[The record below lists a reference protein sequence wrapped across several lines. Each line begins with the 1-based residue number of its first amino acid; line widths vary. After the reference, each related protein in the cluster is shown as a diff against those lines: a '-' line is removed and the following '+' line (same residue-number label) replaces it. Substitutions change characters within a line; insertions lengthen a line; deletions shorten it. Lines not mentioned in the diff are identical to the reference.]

1 MRIGW
6 RFLVAALGIAA
17 VPNFADAQTAPALSC
32 HGKQK
37 PGKVAGKLPFG
48 RDIGGRLGVSDPAWR
63 RFVAREITPRFPD
76 GLTVTDATGQWRDR
90 SSGRIV
96 REPSKRVEIVLPGR
110 DDAKPAYRPSS
121 TAYKRQFH
129 QQSVG
134 LIVLSPACVSILA
147 LPPEALISVGVAA
160 RFARLARAARPA
172 TRRDLRSSNVVP
184 SFNSKQ

>member
-37 PGKVAGKLPFG
+37 PGKVAELLFG

-110 DDAKPAYRPSS
+110 DDDGARLDAIAEAYE
-121 TAYKRQFH
+121 RQFH
-129 QQSVG
+129 QQSVVV
-134 LIVLSPACVSILA
+134 VLTPACVS
-147 LPPEALISVGVAA
+147 
-160 RFARLARAARPA
+160 F
-172 TRRDLRSSNVVP
+172 
-184 SFNSKQ
+184 